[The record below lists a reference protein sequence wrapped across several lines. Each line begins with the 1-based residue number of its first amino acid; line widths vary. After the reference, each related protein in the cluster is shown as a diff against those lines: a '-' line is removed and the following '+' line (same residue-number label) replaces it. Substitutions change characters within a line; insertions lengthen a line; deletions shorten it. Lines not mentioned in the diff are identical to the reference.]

1 MTLMTIVCDGCLTR
15 DPDCRR
21 PPRFL
26 AHPVHHGIS
35 WFLALL
41 LTASVATAADEA
53 ACRGIS
59 FPRHVQVSG
68 NDLTLN
74 GLGVRKAT
82 FLKINVYVAAYY
94 VTQPARDPKLLI
106 ESDTPQQLTLQ
117 FVRNVGVEDL
127 RKAFV
132 EGFERV
138 GTAGLG
144 ERVARLNG
152 WMTDMK
158 SGQRLT
164 FVRVPRSVVQV
175 SVNGVQK
182 GVIEGA
188 DFSRALLSIW
198 LGPTPPNPELKAG
211 MLGGECG

>member
-1 MTLMTIVCDGCLTR
+1 MHYRIPL
-15 DPDCRR
+15 
-21 PPRFL
+21 
-26 AHPVHHGIS
+26 
-35 WFLALL
+35 FLALFL
-41 LTASVATAADEA
+41 ASGTAAADA
-53 ACRGIS
+53 AICRDIS
-59 FPRHVQVSG
+59 FPRQVTVSG
-68 NDLTLN
+68 SDLTLN

-94 VTQPARDPKLLI
+94 VTQPGRDPKPLI

-117 FVRNVGVEDL
+117 FVRNVGVDDL

-138 GTAGLG
+138 AVSGL
-144 ERVARLNG
+144 EQRVARLNA

-158 SGQRLT
+158 TGQRLT
-164 FVRVPRSVVQV
+164 FVRLPHSGVQI

-188 DFSRALLSIW
+188 DFSRALISIW
-198 LGPTPPNPELKAG
+198 LGPAPPNPELKTG

>member
-1 MTLMTIVCDGCLTR
+1 MH
-15 DPDCRR
+15 CRI
-21 PPRFL
+21 PL
-26 AHPVHHGIS
+26 
-35 WFLALL
+35 FLALFL
-41 LTASVATAADEA
+41 ASGTAAA
-53 ACRGIS
+53 ADATCRDIS
-59 FPRHVQVSG
+59 FPRHVTLSG
-68 NDLTLN
+68 TDLTLN

-94 VTQPARDPKLLI
+94 VTQPSHDSQSLI

-117 FVRNVGVEDL
+117 FVRSVGVDDL

-138 GTAGLG
+138 AVAGLQ
-144 ERVARLNG
+144 ERVARLNA

-164 FVRVPRSVVQV
+164 FARIPHAGVQI

-188 DFSRALLSIW
+188 DFSRALISIW
-198 LGPTPPNPELKAG
+198 LGQVPPNPELKTG
-211 MLGGECG
+211 LLGGDCG

>member
-1 MTLMTIVCDGCLTR
+1 V
-15 DPDCRR
+15 
-21 PPRFL
+21 
-26 AHPVHHGIS
+26 HPGIGL
-35 WFLALL
+35 FLALL
-41 LTASVATAADEA
+41 LVTSVATAADEA
-53 ACRGIS
+53 TCRDIS
-59 FPRHVQVSG
+59 FPRQVQVNG
-68 NDLTLN
+68 TDLTLN

-94 VTQPARDPKLLI
+94 VIQPEHDPKVLI

-127 RKAFV
+127 RKAFI

-138 GTAGLG
+138 QGAGLG

-158 SGQRLT
+158 SGQRLS
-164 FVRVPRSVVQV
+164 FVRVPRSGVQI

-182 GVIEGA
+182 GTIEGA
-188 DFSRALLSIW
+188 DFSRALISIW